1 MPFFLF
7 ISGTKKQ
14 SHLQCISAC
23 KKTGP
28 APRTRKMEN
37 VNVVLPETT
46 LDRKE
51 KLCFGGF
58 FGRINHVTPF
68 ESDVI
73 LSNEEMKVRLKSVFK
88 LELSY

>member
-1 MPFFLF
+1 
-7 ISGTKKQ
+7 
-14 SHLQCISAC
+14 
-23 KKTGP
+23 
-28 APRTRKMEN
+28 MEN

-58 FGRINHVTPF
+58 FGRINHVIPF

-73 LSNEEMKVRLKSVFK
+73 LSNEEMKVTLRACVK
-88 LELSY
+88 LGVVLLFIIIRFI